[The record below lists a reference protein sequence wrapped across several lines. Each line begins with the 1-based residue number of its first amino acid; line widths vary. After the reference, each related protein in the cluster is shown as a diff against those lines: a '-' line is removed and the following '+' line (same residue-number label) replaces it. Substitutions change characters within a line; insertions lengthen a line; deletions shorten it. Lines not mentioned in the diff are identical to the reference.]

1 MGKNSKTALF
11 TLTLLETCAKNCRRP
26 FLLLVCQRDFAES
39 LSSLECP
46 GAVRDQVLALLQSWA
61 AAFSADPDMAG
72 VAEVVATLRAG
83 GVVFPAPSTQDII
96 LTSSQVTSDRHLCTP
111 VTLSC
116 CSPAPATGP

>member
-61 AAFSADPDMAG
+61 AAFSADPDMTG
-72 VAEVVATLRAG
+72 VAEVVAQLRAG

-96 LTSSQVTSDRHLCTP
+96 LTSSQVTSDTI
-111 VTLSC
+111 TLVNISA
-116 CSPAPATGP
+116 CSPAPATAP